1 MRAEE
6 AVAGHPLEYPLAGVR
21 VLDLSRVL
29 AGPIAGRIFESL
41 GADVVKIE
49 PPEGDVTRL
58 WGEVRHGL
66 SGYYTQQNAGKR
78 NVCIDLKLERGVE
91 LLLELAT
98 RADVVIENFR
108 PGVLARLGLGWE
120 RLAQRNPRLV
130 LLSISGYGQSG
141 PASSRAAYA
150 PIIHAETGIVARQ
163 HRSET
168 SLPRD
173 PVLSIADMNGGL
185 HGVIA
190 VLAALRLRDRT
201 GVGQH
206 VDIALFDAMLFT
218 DDYAHFA
225 LDGVP
230 IRLGSGEVW
239 DAPGGPI
246 MIAGDFR
253 HVWAS
258 LSRRLGLADP
268 AAEDAELSTKIRLRR
283 AAAAQWFRSFADRA
297 ALIEELDRANLAW
310 GDVRSTAD
318 AYASEHAQARGVA
331 AGIDDRGGGQRPVV
345 RAPYRFSNAQSG
357 TRSGAAYRGEHN
369 TPVLAEWLG
378 LAPPAIDDLA
388 RSGVLLREA
397 PPEHA

>member
-1 MRAEE
+1 
-6 AVAGHPLEYPLAGVR
+6 VTGAGYPLEGLR

-29 AGPIAGRIFESL
+29 AGPIAGRVFESL
-41 GADVVKIE
+41 GADVIKVE

-78 NVCIDLKLERGVE
+78 NVCIDLKLARGVE
-91 LLLELAT
+91 LLLELAA

-120 RLAQRNPRLV
+120 QLSARNPRLV

-163 HRSET
+163 HRGEGA
-168 SLPRD
+168 LPRD

-185 HGVIA
+185 HGVIG
-190 VLAALRLRDRT
+190 VLAALRLRERT

-225 LDGVP
+225 LDQVP

-239 DAPGGPI
+239 EAPGGPI

-268 AAEDAELSTKIRLRR
+268 APEGSELRDKIRLRR
-283 AAAAQWFRSFADRA
+283 EATAQWFRSFPDRA
-297 ALIEELDRANLAW
+297 ALVKELDRANLAW
-310 GDVRSTAD
+310 GDVRTTTD
-318 AYASEHAQARGVA
+318 AYATEHARARGVA
-331 AGIDDRGGGQRPVV
+331 PELDDRGGGTRPVV
-345 RAPYRFSNAQSG
+345 RAPYRFSNAESG
-357 TRSGAAYRGEHN
+357 TRAGAAYRGEHN
-369 TPVLAEWLG
+369 RAVLAEWLG
-378 LAPPAIDDLA
+378 MSAAEI
-388 RSGVLLREA
+388 GVLAEA
-397 PPEHA
+397 AVLLSDLPSA

>member
-1 MRAEE
+1 
-6 AVAGHPLEYPLAGVR
+6 VASAGYPLEGLR

-29 AGPIAGRIFESL
+29 AGPIAGRVFESL
-41 GADVVKIE
+41 GADVVKVE

-78 NVCIDLKLERGVE
+78 NVCIDLKLPRGVE
-91 LLLELAT
+91 LLLELAAH
-98 RADVVIENFR
+98 ADVVIENFR

-120 RLAQRNPRLV
+120 QLSARNPRLV

-163 HRSET
+163 HRGEGAP
-168 SLPRD
+168 PRD

-185 HGVIA
+185 HGVIG
-190 VLAALRLRDRT
+190 VLAALRLRERT

-225 LDGVP
+225 LDQVP

-239 DAPGGPI
+239 EAPGGPI

-268 AAEDAELSTKIRLRR
+268 APEGSELRDKIRLRR
-283 AAAAQWFRSFADRA
+283 EATARWFRSFPERA
-297 ALIEELDRANLAW
+297 ALVKELDRANLAW
-310 GDVRSTAD
+310 GDVRSTTD
-318 AYASEHAQARGVA
+318 AYASEQARARGVA
-331 AGIDDRGGGQRPVV
+331 PELDDRGGGTRPVV
-345 RAPYRFSNAQSG
+345 RAPYRFSNADSG
-357 TRSGAAYRGEHN
+357 TRGGAAYRGEHN
-369 TPVLAEWLG
+369 REVIAEWLG
-378 LAPPAIDDLA
+378 TSAAEIAVLAEAA
-388 RSGVLLREA
+388 VLLSDSDRRG
-397 PPEHA
+397 

>member
-1 MRAEE
+1 M
-6 AVAGHPLEYPLAGVR
+6 AGASAGYPLDGLR

-41 GADVVKIE
+41 GADVVKVE

-78 NVCIDLKLERGVE
+78 NVCIDLKLARGVE
-91 LLLELAT
+91 LLLELAE

-120 RLAQRNPRLV
+120 TLSARNPRLV

-163 HRSET
+163 HRSDGA
-168 SLPRD
+168 LPRD

-185 HGVIA
+185 HGVIG

-225 LDGVP
+225 LDAVP

-258 LSRRLGLADP
+258 LSRRLGVADP
-268 AAEDAELSTKIRLRR
+268 APEGAELHDKIRLRR
-283 AAAAQWFRSFADRA
+283 AAAVQWFRSFADRA
-297 ALIEELDRANLAW
+297 VLLKELDRANLAW

-318 AYASEHAQARGVA
+318 AYASEQARARGVA
-331 AGIDDRGGGQRPVV
+331 SQLDDRGGGRRPVV
-345 RAPYRFSNAQSG
+345 RAPYRFSSAESG
-357 TRSGAAYRGEHN
+357 TRRGAAYRGEHN
-369 TPVLAEWLG
+369 GEVLSQWLELAAPALAELE
-378 LAPPAIDDLA
+378 
-388 RSGVLLREA
+388 RSGVLLSEA
-397 PPEHA
+397 APEPA

>member
-1 MRAEE
+1 
-6 AVAGHPLEYPLAGVR
+6 VASASAGYPLEGLR
-21 VLDLSRVL
+21 VIDLSRVL
-29 AGPIAGRIFESL
+29 AGPIAGRVFESL
-41 GADVVKIE
+41 GADVIKVE

-78 NVCIDLKLERGVE
+78 NVCIDLKLARGVE
-91 LLLELAT
+91 LLLDLAAH
-98 RADVVIENFR
+98 ADVMIENFR

-120 RLAQRNPRLV
+120 QLAQRNPRLV

-163 HRSET
+163 HRSDGA
-168 SLPRD
+168 LPRD

-185 HGVIA
+185 HGVIG

-201 GVGQH
+201 GAGQH
-206 VDIALFDAMLFT
+206 VDIGLFDAMLFT

-239 DAPGGPI
+239 DAPGGPM

-258 LSRRLGLADP
+258 LSRRLDLADP
-268 AAEDAELSTKIRLRR
+268 APEGSELGDKIRLRR
-283 AAAAQWFRSFADRA
+283 TAVAQWFRSFDDRA
-297 ALIEELDRANLAW
+297 ALVKPLDRANLAW
-310 GDVRSTAD
+310 GDVRSTSD
-318 AYASEHAQARGVA
+318 AYASEHARERGVA
-331 AGIDDRGGGQRPVV
+331 PGLDDRGGGRRPVV
-345 RAPYRFSNAQSG
+345 RAPYRFSNAESG
-357 TRSGAAYRGEHN
+357 TRIGAAYRGEHN
-369 TPVLAEWLG
+369 VQVLTEWLG
-378 LAPPAIDDLA
+378 LARPAIEDLA
-388 RSGVLLREA
+388 RSGVLLDEPPPPPA
-397 PPEHA
+397 PA